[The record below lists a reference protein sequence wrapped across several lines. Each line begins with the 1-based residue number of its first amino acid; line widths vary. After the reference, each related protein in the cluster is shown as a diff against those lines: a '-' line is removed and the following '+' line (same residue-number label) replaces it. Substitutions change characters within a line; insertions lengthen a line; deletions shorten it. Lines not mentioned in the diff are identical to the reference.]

1 MRTTRCN
8 EKRTSCC
15 EQYLRHSHPRNPC
28 YSVPFEVDWQ
38 TQGAWPMI
46 DGDTRA
52 LDLGDEPRGSATRDG
67 SHPGCLR
74 TTVLPLRLDQGPS
87 PRRRGHPGHRPAH
100 RLCRPADPGQGP
112 GTPLQQLSPRPE
124 PRRLVLP
131 GRRTD
136 PLGPDRLLDPRWLA
150 HLLDRRRDRR
160 AAGWPQDQGQGVL
173 SRRRSLI
180 QGPPHPMLRP
190 EVDRSDGPGPGAL
203 ESAGLGLAVLDHLE
217 LARGLRPT
225 EPPQDR
231 DRLDAADDHAGPPL
245 VAREGTD
252 PGARWWLRGGQAG
265 ARLSASSGGPDLS
278 LAARCGPV

>member
-1 MRTTRCN
+1 MN
-8 EKRTSCC
+8 SAIGKSMVASGAVTSCVIPIRRVYPAGATDWDRRAPIPAH
-15 EQYLRHSHPRNPC
+15 EPLDFVQRGQLS

-74 TTVLPLRLDQGPS
+74 TTVLPRRLDQGPS

-112 GTPLQQLSPRPE
+112 GTPLHQLSPRPE

-136 PLGPDRLLDPRWLA
+136 PLGPDRRLDPRWLA
-150 HLLDRRRDRR
+150 H
-160 AAGWPQDQGQGVL
+160 
-173 SRRRSLI
+173 
-180 QGPPHPMLRP
+180 
-190 EVDRSDGPGPGAL
+190 
-203 ESAGLGLAVLDHLE
+203 
-217 LARGLRPT
+217 
-225 EPPQDR
+225 
-231 DRLDAADDHAGPPL
+231 
-245 VAREGTD
+245 
-252 PGARWWLRGGQAG
+252 
-265 ARLSASSGGPDLS
+265 
-278 LAARCGPV
+278 